1 LEKLIRKGAEAS
13 IYLSEWFEFSAIR
26 KERLPKHYR
35 QKALDDAIRT
45 QRTLREALLIAKSRE
60 AGVPTPLIYFVDPK
74 KAEIIMQ
81 NLEGKRLKEIFL
93 EDGMT
98 LKKNLAREAGRMVAK
113 LHSAGIVHGDLTI
126 SNFIFYDDKLYLIDF
141 GLASQSTKFEDMGVD
156 LKLIKEVLNSA
167 HYTEFQ
173 KLYPQIVAGYEEVAG
188 KERMK
193 KVLAV
198 VSEIEKRGR
207 YARVE

>member
-13 IYLSEWFEFSAIR
+13 IYLSKWFEFSAIR
-26 KERLPKHYR
+26 KERLPKPYR

-45 QRTLREALLIAKSRE
+45 QRTLREALLIAKARE
-60 AGVPTPLIYFVDPK
+60 AGVSTPLIYFVDAK

-81 NLEGKRLKEIFL
+81 NLEGKMLKEIFL
-93 EDGMT
+93 EDDMT
-98 LKKNLAREAGRMVAK
+98 LKKKLAREVGRMVAK
-113 LHSAGIVHGDLTI
+113 LHSAGIVHGDLTT
-126 SNFIFYDDKLYLIDF
+126 SNFIFYDGKLHLIDF
-141 GLASQSTKFEDMGVD
+141 GLATQSTKFEDMGVD

-173 KLYPQIVAGYEEVAG
+173 KLYPHIVAGYEEVAG
-188 KERMK
+188 KERTK
-193 KVLAV
+193 KVLVV

>member
-13 IYLSEWFEFSAIR
+13 IYLSKWFELSAIR
-26 KERLPKHYR
+26 KERLPKSYR
-35 QKALDDAIRT
+35 QKALDDAIRM
-45 QRTLREALLIAKSRE
+45 QRTLREALLIAKARE
-60 AGVPTPLIYFVDPK
+60 AGVPTPLIYFIDSK

-93 EDGMT
+93 KGDMA
-98 LKKNLAREAGRMVAK
+98 LKKKLAREVGRTVAR
-113 LHSAGIVHGDLTI
+113 LHSAGIVHGDLTT
-126 SNFIFYDDKLYLIDF
+126 SNFIFYDNKLYLIDF

-167 HYTEFQ
+167 HHTEFQ
-173 KLYPQIVAGYEEVAG
+173 KLYPQIVSGYEEVAG
-188 KERMK
+188 EERTK
-193 KVLAV
+193 KVLEV

>member
-1 LEKLIRKGAEAS
+1 MEKLIRKGAEAS

-113 LHSAGIVHGDLTI
+113 LHSAGIVHGDLTT

>member
-13 IYLSEWFEFSAIR
+13 IYLSKWFEFSAIR
-26 KERLPKHYR
+26 KERLPKPYR
-35 QKALDDAIRT
+35 QKSLDDAIRT
-45 QRTLREALLIAKSRE
+45 QRTLREALLIAKARE
-60 AGVPTPLIYFVDPK
+60 VGVPTPLIYFVDPK

-93 EDGMT
+93 EDGIA
-98 LKKNLAREAGRMVAK
+98 LKKKLAKDVGMMVAK
-113 LHSAGIVHGDLTI
+113 LHSAGIVHGDLTT
-126 SNFIFYDDKLYLIDF
+126 SNFIFNNNKLFLIDF
-141 GLASQSTKFEDMGVD
+141 GLASQSTKQEDMGVD

-167 HYTEFQ
+167 HHNDFQ

-188 KERMK
+188 KKRTS
-193 KVLAV
+193 KVLEV
-198 VSEIEKRGR
+198 VSEIERRGR